1 MNHNRVKD
9 EGKSALIVSAGL
21 RGLKSKRKNAVEA
34 TQRERGLKVRYLVE
48 K

>member
-1 MNHNRVKD
+1 MNHRVKD

-34 TQRERGLKVRYLVE
+34 TQRERGLKVRCRL